1 MSHLDSLIASARLIA
16 ALGVTKAT
24 LSRETSEQAGT
35 CNVPAMV
42 TIDTSIV
49 RSRNSGGGTVGW
61 SFYVNCESGRE
72 NGLNALLRHLC
83 DIINSATYVA
93 ATVRNAY
100 ENRRLAE
107 ERAVKS
113 ETKLAKV
120 LGGGRI
126 RGQFLVRLT
135 DTAEVWL
142 LDPVKKDAGFGLCF
156 SSLGSLWQA
165 HPDLR
170 PVRWADGDL
179 IVEAWVYEVEVGG
192 TL

>member
-1 MSHLDSLIASARLIA
+1 MSHLDDLITAARQIA
-16 ALGVTKAT
+16 ALGVTRAKLT
-24 LSRETSEQAGT
+24 RETSEREG
-35 CNVPAMV
+35 CSNVPATV
-42 TIDTSIV
+42 TINTSIA
-49 RSRNSGGGTVGW
+49 RPQTIGGGTVGW
-61 SFYVNCESGRE
+61 SFYVDCQSGHE
-72 NGLNALLRHLC
+72 DGLNSLLRMVC
-83 DIINSATYVA
+83 DIINDATYVA

-100 ENRRLAE
+100 VNRRLAE
-107 ERAVKS
+107 ERAITS

-120 LGGGRI
+120 LSGGRI

-156 SSLGSLWQA
+156 SSLSALWQA

-179 IVEAWVYEVEVGG
+179 IVEAWVYEVEAGDA
-192 TL
+192 L